1 LPDEDLMQMRVTT
14 SAVWAVALP
23 GLALWSMLAW
33 GTGSVLG
40 GGSDWLGTLL
50 AQAID
55 SARREAAVL
64 AAIDGFGVLG
74 QVAVG
79 VVWALGALGLMLS
92 AVFATL
98 LLRRR
103 QDALDIP

>member
-1 LPDEDLMQMRVTT
+1 MEVRVTFGV
-14 SAVWAVALP
+14 VWAVALI
-23 GLALWSMLAW
+23 GLVLWSLLAW
-33 GTGSVLG
+33 GTGSALG

-55 SARREAAVL
+55 TARRESAVL
-64 AAIDGFGVLG
+64 GAINWMAALG
-74 QVAVG
+74 QAAVG
-79 VVWALGALGLMLS
+79 VVWALGTAGLVLS